1 MKEQKKQTIRKN
13 FVYDPNNENPE
24 KHYRTL
30 SEDFSKTKKFNNLF
44 NDEEEKMATNIQP
57 IVDQLLTALV
67 GNGDQVMLNA
77 TLLASYRPSADIDL
91 ITLAAA
97 LEVDRDAI
105 LTTLINYGI
114 Q

>member
-57 IVDQLLTALV
+57 IVDHIPGCGKCAYGEHREMVSLV
-67 GNGDQVMLNA
+67 
-77 TLLASYRPSADIDL
+77 PSTCAGETPVAGCIVRCVDGIL
-91 ITLAAA
+91 ITLLRCCNNA
-97 LEVDRDAI
+97 
-105 LTTLINYGI
+105 
-114 Q
+114 